1 MNKETIQSAEMLIAH
16 SEAACGHKCKL
27 TPRRVVQRLQ
37 TILSMYC
44 NDASYD
50 VEDAISDVYV
60 EFVIK
65 KQFRRFTETLMKVL
79 ENQGRIDKTED
90 GDWESTAPTMEEL
103 WGVSN
108 DDDLQGEEITYND
121 MHQVASVEMGP
132 ASDAH
137 IASIDIGEV
146 FGQESREIF
155 ECLLAG
161 EKELPIAD
169 LTGLSRDQVKRR
181 RRNIEDFLGRH
192 EYTLAP
198 VNNRLGAVLYFHGQ
212 KYSFPAEKQ
221 TQKLIRA
228 DGGHNKNTWVDHRS
242 TSYVD
247 RPLPDLYNPIR
258 PAGDEISNEGLGYE
272 MNLGIEHFHL
282 YV

>member
-1 MNKETIQSAEMLIAH
+1 MNNETIKSAEMLIAH
-16 SEAACGHKCKL
+16 SEAACGHKCKR
-27 TPRRVVQRLQ
+27 TPRQVVKKLQ
-37 TILSMYC
+37 VILDTHC
-44 NDASYD
+44 NDYSYD
-50 VEDAISDVYV
+50 IEDAISDVYV
-60 EFVIK
+60 EFVVK
-65 KQFRRFTETLMKVL
+65 KKFRRFSETLIEVL
-79 ENQGRIDKTED
+79 SNKGKIEKDAEGN
-90 GDWESTAPTMEEL
+90 WLSTAPEMEEL

-108 DDDLQGEEITYND
+108 DDDLQGEEVAYND

-137 IASIDIGEV
+137 IASIDIGDV

-161 EKELPIAD
+161 ERERPIAD

-198 VNNRLGAVLYFHGQ
+198 VNNRLGSVLYFHGQ
-212 KYSFPAEKQ
+212 KYNFPAERDSLRKHEAP
-221 TQKLIRA
+221 KL
-228 DGGHNKNTWVDHRS
+228 NTWVDHRS

-272 MNLGIEHFHL
+272 MNLGIEHLHL